1 MKWQIKWTAA
11 VCCIC
16 AAAVGLCGCSAL
28 KNQKKIVR
36 IAIGQSETHPE
47 YLGLVEFKNYVEEH
61 LGEQYTVEIFPN
73 ELLGSTQK
81 AIELTQT
88 GAVDFTVAGT
98 ANLETFTKA
107 YEIFSMPYL
116 FESVE
121 AYFETMENEE
131 YMQNLYTSTEEAG
144 FQTVTWYYVGTRNF
158 YGKTPIHTPDDLKGK
173 KIRVQQ
179 SPASIAMT
187 KALGAAAAP
196 MSFGEVYTAIQQGVI
211 DGAEN
216 NELALT
222 NNKHGEVAKYYS
234 YTMHQ
239 MIPDMLI
246 VNERFWEGLS
256 EEEREIFKEA
266 ARLSTKKECTEWDKQ
281 VEEAK
286 QTASEQMKVQF
297 LEIDTQPFKEMAKKV
312 QTKLLE
318 ENESIRTLYD
328 QIQTVNKQTASF
340 HMESQ
345 YVTYML
351 QNKRDKMQSGISEK
365 GQSKKSEKDSQEE

>member
-1 MKWQIKWTAA
+1 MKRQMRWIIGM
-11 VCCIC
+11 CCIC
-16 AAAVGLCGCSAL
+16 LSVAWLSGCSAL
-28 KNQKKIVR
+28 KNQKKIIR

-61 LGEQYTVEIFPN
+61 LGDDYTVEIFPN

-88 GAVDFTVAGT
+88 GAVDFTVAGA
-98 ANLETFTKA
+98 ANLETFTSA

-116 FESVE
+116 FDSVE
-121 AYFETMENEE
+121 AYFATMENEE
-131 YMQNLYTSTEEAG
+131 YMKNLYQSTEEAG

-158 YGKTPIHTPDDLKGK
+158 YGKTPINTPEDLNGK

-234 YTMHQ
+234 YTLHQ

-256 EEEREIFKEA
+256 EKEREVFQEA
-266 ARLSTKKECTEWDKQ
+266 ARISTEKECEEWDKQ

-297 LEIDTQPFKEMAKKV
+297 LEIDIQPFKEKAKKV
-312 QTKLLE
+312 QTQLLE
-318 ENESIRTLYD
+318 ENESIRELYQ
-328 QIQTVNKQTASF
+328 QIQIVNKETASF
-340 HMESQ
+340 Q
-345 YVTYML
+345 V
-351 QNKRDKMQSGISEK
+351 QSETITNVPQKEDDETQTGGIE
-365 GQSKKSEKDSQEE
+365 

>member
-1 MKWQIKWTAA
+1 MRRHIRWIT
-11 VCCIC
+11 
-16 AAAVGLCGCSAL
+16 GLCFICLASVGISGCSAL
-28 KNQKKIVR
+28 KNQKKIIR
-36 IAIGQSETHPE
+36 IALGQSETHPE
-47 YLGLVEFKNYVEEH
+47 YLGLVEFKKYVEEH

-88 GAVDFTVAGT
+88 GAIDFTVAGA
-98 ANLETFTKA
+98 ANLETFTKS

-116 FESVE
+116 FDSVE
-121 AYFETMENEE
+121 AYFATMKNEE
-131 YMQNLYTSTEEAG
+131 YMKSLYQSTEEAG

-158 YGKTPIHTPDDLKGK
+158 YGKTPINNPDDLKGK

-234 YTMHQ
+234 YTLHQ

-246 VNERFWEGLS
+246 VNERFWKGLS
-256 EEEREIFKEA
+256 EEEREIFHEA
-266 ARLSTKKECTEWDKQ
+266 ARLSTEKECEEWDNQ

-286 QTASEQMKVQF
+286 RTASEQMKVQF
-297 LEIDTQPFKEMAKKV
+297 LEIDIEPFKEKAKKV
-312 QTKLLE
+312 QAKLLE
-318 ENESIRTLYD
+318 ENESIRKLYS
-328 QIQTVNKQTASF
+328 QIQIVNKETASF
-340 HMESQ
+340 Q
-345 YVTYML
+345 V
-351 QNKRDKMQSGISEK
+351 KSGTVADVPQKEH
-365 GQSKKSEKDSQEE
+365 GQRQTGGETE